1 MPLIFNRRILI
12 SLTSHAS
19 RQPGILLNGIYSL
32 IIAVALLTS
41 GSAHATEKK
50 HVKKTAGSKTAAS
63 AAAATRAKKDEG
75 HFEQLKEVSSFISE
89 MVSKHGYTEVELKA
103 IFKQARYIE
112 TARQLM
118 RPAPAGKPKNWKA
131 YRARFVEPYRI
142 EAGVAFWDKYADALA
157 KAEQEYGVPPEII
170 VGLIGVETIFG
181 KQTGGFRVM
190 DVLTTLAFDYPDT
203 PTRDA
208 RMQFFRAELENML
221 LMSREASLDPFVFKG
236 SYAGAIGWPQF
247 MPGSIRKY
255 AVDFDGDG
263 KINLTD
269 SPVDA
274 IGSVAHYLAVH
285 GWKRNLPVAFPATL
299 NVTEKNEQLSTALGK
314 GLQASYQLQDL
325 KAIATTASSDA
336 PTNISYGLVDLQNGN
351 DATEYWFA
359 TENFYAITLYNRS
372 YFYAMSVFDLGR
384 VIAAARQK

>member
-1 MPLIFNRRILI
+1 M
-12 SLTSHAS
+12 TSHATN
-19 RQPGILLNGIYSL
+19 QPGILLNGIYSL
-32 IIAVALLTS
+32 IIATALLTT
-41 GSAHATEKK
+41 GAAHATEKR
-50 HVKKTAGSKTAAS
+50 HVKKTASSTV
-63 AAAATRAKKDEG
+63 AAAKTKKDEG
-75 HFEQLKEVSSFISE
+75 HFEQWKEVSGFISD
-89 MVSKHGYTEVELKA
+89 MVSKHGYTEAELKA

-208 RMQFFRAELENML
+208 RMQFFRGELENML

-299 NVTEKNEQLSTALGK
+299 VLHEKSELLSTALGK

-325 KAIATTASSDA
+325 KAIATTASSEA

-351 DATEYWFA
+351 DATEYWLA

-372 YFYAMSVFDLGR
+372 YFYAMSVYDLGR

>member
-1 MPLIFNRRILI
+1 MI
-12 SLTSHAS
+12 SYTTPVIIKFGTLKNCICSLFIATALVTAS
-19 RQPGILLNGIYSL
+19 E
-32 IIAVALLTS
+32 A
-41 GSAHATEKK
+41 SASTKK
-50 HVKKTAGSKTAAS
+50 QVKKAAHS
-63 AAAATRAKKDEG
+63 AVPAAKKDES
-75 HFEQLKEVSSFISE
+75 HFQQWKEVSSFIDS
-89 MVSKHGYTEVELKA
+89 MVSKHGFTEAELKA
-103 IFKQARYIE
+103 TFKQVKYIE

-118 RPAPAGKPKNWKA
+118 RPAPPGKPKNWKA

-157 KAEQEYGVPPEII
+157 KAEREYGVPPEII

-208 RMQFFRAELENML
+208 RMQFFRGELESML
-221 LMSREASLDPFVFKG
+221 LMARESSLDPFVFKG

-274 IGSVAHYLAVH
+274 IGSVAHYLAMH
-285 GWKRNLPVAFPATL
+285 GWKRALPVAFPATL
-299 NVTEKNEQLSTALGK
+299 VVAEKSEQLNTALGK
-314 GLQASYQLQDL
+314 GLLASYQLQDL
-325 KAIATTASSDA
+325 KAIATTASVEA
-336 PTNISYGLVDLQNGN
+336 PTTIQYGLVDLQNGN
-351 DATEYWFA
+351 DATEYWLA

-372 YFYAMSVFDLGR
+372 YFYAMSVYDLGR

>member
-1 MPLIFNRRILI
+1 ML
-12 SLTSHAS
+12 H
-19 RQPGILLNGIYSL
+19 GVYSL
-32 IIAVALLTS
+32 IIAAALLTA
-41 GSAHATEKK
+41 GEAHATGKK
-50 HVKKTAGSKTAAS
+50 HTKKAAAN
-63 AAAATRAKKDEG
+63 AAAAAPAAKAKKDEG
-75 HFEQLKEVSSFISE
+75 HFEQWKDVSSFISE
-89 MVSKHGYTEVELKA
+89 MVSKHGYTEAELKA
-103 IFKQARYIE
+103 IFKQAKYIE

-118 RPAPAGKPKNWKA
+118 RPAPPGKPKNWKA

-203 PTRDA
+203 PTRDM
-208 RMQFFRAELENML
+208 RMQFFRGELENML

-255 AVDFDGDG
+255 AVDFDGDD

-285 GWKRNLPVAFPATL
+285 GWKRNLPIAFPATL
-299 NVTEKNEQLSTALGK
+299 VLNEKSEQLNTALGK
-314 GLQASYQLQDL
+314 GLQVSYQLQDL
-325 KAIATTASSDA
+325 KAIATTASSEA
-336 PTNISYGLVDLQNGN
+336 PTNIQYGLVDLQNGN
-351 DATEYWFA
+351 DATEYWLA
-359 TENFYAITLYNRS
+359 TENFFAITLYNRS

>member
-1 MPLIFNRRILI
+1 MLNCI
-12 SLTSHAS
+12 S
-19 RQPGILLNGIYSL
+19 SL
-32 IIAVALLTS
+32 IIATALLTA
-41 GSAHATEKK
+41 GQAYAIEKK
-50 HVKKTAGSKTAAS
+50 HVKK
-63 AAAATRAKKDEG
+63 AATSDSTAKAQNAEG
-75 HFEQLKEVSSFISE
+75 HFEQSKEVASFISS
-89 MVSKHGYTEVELKA
+89 MVSKHGFSEAELKT
-103 IFKQARYIE
+103 IFKQVKYIGS
-112 TARQLM
+112 ARQLM
-118 RPAPAGKPKNWKA
+118 RPAPPGKPKNWKA

-142 EAGVAFWDKYADALA
+142 EAGIAFWDKYADALTR
-157 KAEQEYGVPPEII
+157 AEQEYGVPPEII

-203 PTRDA
+203 PTRDV

-221 LMSREASLDPFVFKG
+221 LMAREAALDPFLFKG

-274 IGSVAHYLAVH
+274 IGSVAHYLAMH
-285 GWKRNLPVAFPATL
+285 GWKRNLPIAFPATL
-299 NVTEKNEQLSTALGK
+299 VVSEKSEQLPAVLGK

-325 KAIATTASSDA
+325 KAIATTASSEA
-336 PTNISYGLVDLQNGN
+336 PTNIQYGLVDLQNGN

-359 TENFYAITLYNRS
+359 TENFFAITLYNRS

-384 VIAAARQK
+384 AIALARQK

>member
-1 MPLIFNRRILI
+1 MLNC
-12 SLTSHAS
+12 LTPVVLAS
-19 RQPGILLNGIYSL
+19 
-32 IIAVALLTS
+32 ALLIASEAEAAKQT
-41 GSAHATEKK
+41 KK
-50 HVKKTAGSKTAAS
+50 AGAS
-63 AAAATRAKKDEG
+63 ASTEQATDATKPANTTITTKANKKEDS
-75 HFEQLKEVSSFISE
+75 HFEKWKEVSGFIAD
-89 MVSKHGYTEVELKA
+89 MASKHGFNEAELKA
-103 IFKQARYIE
+103 TFKQVRYIE

-142 EAGVAFWDKYADALA
+142 EAGVAFWDKYADELS
-157 KAEQEYGVPPEII
+157 KAEQQYGVPAEII

-190 DVLTTLAFDYPDT
+190 DVLTTLAFDYPET
-203 PTRDA
+203 ANREV

-221 LMSREASLDPFVFKG
+221 LMARESSLDPFVFKG

-274 IGSVAHYLAVH
+274 IGSVAHYLAEH

-299 NVTEKNEQLSTALGK
+299 IVDDQAPALNNALGK
-314 GLQASYQLQDL
+314 GLLASYQLQEL
-325 KAIATTASSDA
+325 KTIATTASSEA
-336 PTNISYGLVDLQNGN
+336 PTNIKYGLVDLQNGK

-359 TENFYAITLYNRS
+359 TENFFAITLYNRS

-384 VIAAARQK
+384 VIAATRGK

>member
-1 MPLIFNRRILI
+1 MPLIFYRRILI
-12 SLTSHAS
+12 SQTSHAS
-19 RQPGILLNGIYSL
+19 RVSPQPGILLNSIYSL
-32 IIAVALLTS
+32 IITVALLTT
-41 GSAHATEKK
+41 GAAHATEKK
-50 HVKKTAGSKTAAS
+50 HTKKPAAV
-63 AAAATRAKKDEG
+63 AKAKAKKEES
-75 HFEQLKEVSSFISE
+75 HFEQSKEVSGFISE
-89 MVSKHGYTEVELKA
+89 MVSKHGFSEAELKA
-103 IFKQARYIE
+103 IFKQAKFIE
-112 TARQLM
+112 SARQLM

-142 EAGVAFWDKYADALA
+142 ETGVAFWDKYADALA
-157 KAEQEYGVPPEII
+157 RAEREYGVPPEII

-203 PTRDA
+203 PTRDT
-208 RMQFFRAELENML
+208 RMQFFRGELENML

-274 IGSVAHYLAVH
+274 IGSVAHYLAMH

-299 NVTEKNEQLSTALGK
+299 VVTEKNEQLAAALGK

-336 PTNISYGLVDLQNGN
+336 PTNIPYGLIDLQNGN

-359 TENFYAITLYNRS
+359 TENFFAITLYNRS
-372 YFYAMSVFDLGR
+372 YFYAMSVYDLGR

>member
-1 MPLIFNRRILI
+1 M
-12 SLTSHAS
+12 A
-19 RQPGILLNGIYSL
+19 
-32 IIAVALLTS
+32 A
-41 GSAHATEKK
+41 EKK
-50 HVKKTAGSKTAAS
+50 HVKKPAAAS
-63 AAAATRAKKDEG
+63 SASTASSGKALKKEEG
-75 HFEQLKEVSSFISE
+75 HFEQWKEVNNFIAE
-89 MVSKHGYTEVELKA
+89 MVNKNGFTEAELKA
-103 IFKQARYIE
+103 IFKQVRYTE

-142 EAGVAFWDKYADALA
+142 ENGIAFWDKYANELA
-157 KAEQEYGVPPEII
+157 RAEQQYGVPAEII

-190 DVLTTLAFDYPDT
+190 DALTTLAFDYPDT
-203 PTRDA
+203 PNRDA
-208 RMQFFRAELENML
+208 RMEFFRAELENML
-221 LMSREASLDPFVFKG
+221 LMARESSLDPFVFKG

-274 IGSVAHYLAVH
+274 IGSVAHYLAEH

-299 NVTEKNEQLSTALGK
+299 IVGDKSEALTTALGK
-314 GLQASYQLQDL
+314 GLTASYQLQDL
-325 KAIATTASSDA
+325 KAIATTASSEA
-336 PTNISYGLVDLQNGN
+336 PTNIPYGLVDLQNGN
-351 DATEYWFA
+351 EATEYWLA
-359 TENFYAITLYNRS
+359 TENFFAVTLYNRS
-372 YFYAMSVFDLGR
+372 YFYAMSVYDLGR
-384 VIAAARQK
+384 TIAAARGK

>member
-1 MPLIFNRRILI
+1 LI
-12 SLTSHAS
+12 SYTTPVTSKLAT
-19 RQPGILLNGIYSL
+19 LKNCIYPL
-32 IIAVALLTS
+32 IIA
-41 GSAHATEKK
+41 SAVITAGEAGASAKK
-50 HVKKTAGSKTAAS
+50 QVKKAAHSTAP
-63 AAAATRAKKDEG
+63 ATKKDES
-75 HFEQLKEVSSFISE
+75 HFQQWKEVSGFIDN
-89 MVSKHGYTEVELKA
+89 MVSKHGFTEAELKA
-103 IFKQARYIE
+103 TFKQVKYIE

-118 RPAPAGKPKNWKA
+118 RPAPPGKPKNWKA

-157 KAEQEYGVPPEII
+157 KAEREYGVPPEII

-208 RMQFFRAELENML
+208 RMQFFRGELENML
-221 LMSREASLDPFVFKG
+221 LMARESSLDPFVFKG

-274 IGSVAHYLAVH
+274 IGSVAHYLSMH
-285 GWKRNLPVAFPATL
+285 GWKRALPVVFPATL
-299 NVTEKNEQLSTALGK
+299 VVAEKSEQLNTALGK
-314 GLQASYQLQDL
+314 GLLASYQLQDL
-325 KAIATTASSDA
+325 KAIATTASIEA
-336 PTNISYGLVDLQNGN
+336 PTTIQYGLVDLQNGN

-359 TENFYAITLYNRS
+359 TENFFAITLYNRS
-372 YFYAMSVFDLGR
+372 YFYAMSVYDLGR
-384 VIAAARQK
+384 MIAAARQK